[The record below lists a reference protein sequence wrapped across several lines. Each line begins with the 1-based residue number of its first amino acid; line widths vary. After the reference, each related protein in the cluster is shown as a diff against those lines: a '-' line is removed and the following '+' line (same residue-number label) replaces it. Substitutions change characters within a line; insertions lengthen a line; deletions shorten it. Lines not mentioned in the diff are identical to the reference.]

1 MKKKIIA
8 AVAAIVLALALVF
21 IVSSSANAKPD
32 HVKNVTCSNETLTG
46 TYKNVTVA
54 KNASCT
60 LDGATV
66 LGNVKANRV
75 YDVLIYDT
83 EVAHNIH
90 VMRSIG
96 DVVIGVKG
104 CKVDPHAGNNI
115 NVSKS
120 HNVLICQ
127 ETVDNNIQVKGN
139 DGKIT
144 VRDSSAG
151 NNIQVMN
158 NLPYTTYD
166 TDEPTNHR
174 LPDAIRVLR
183 STYGNH
189 LMIKHNADRPVI
201 SKGNSK
207 S

>member
-1 MKKKIIA
+1 MKKIFVALLA
-8 AVAAIVLALALVF
+8 AMMLLCGSPAMAT
-21 IVSSSANAKPD
+21 PHE
-32 HVKNVTCSNETLTG
+32 HVKNVVCSNETLTG
-46 TYKNVTVA
+46 HYKNVTVA
-54 KNASCT
+54 KNSSCT
-60 LDGATV
+60 LDGAV
-66 LGNVKANRV
+66 VDGNVKANRV

-104 CKVDPHAGNNI
+104 CGYDPHAGNNI
-115 NVSKS
+115 MVQKS

-144 VRDSSAG
+144 IRDSSAG

-158 NLPYTTYD
+158 NKKYTVYD
-166 TDEPTNHR
+166 TDKPTKHR
-174 LPDAIRVLR
+174 KPGAIRVLD

-189 LMIKHNADRPVI
+189 LMIKHNANRLVI
-201 SKGNSK
+201 AKRNTQA
-207 S
+207 